1 MKHIQKGLQHYMKI
15 ALKINKKNE
24 QKRFQVVKDSMEM
37 RSVEKAQFAGL
48 NDKRYYFHDDIISHL
63 VISY

>member
-1 MKHIQKGLQHYMKI
+1 MKI

-37 RSVEKAQFAGL
+37 RSVKKAQFAGL